1 MLWRERLIGGR
12 TALALAIGGPLLVGI
27 SRIYLNV
34 HWATDVLGG
43 WSAGLLIAV
52 LSAALYDRYRRRR
65 RSVRVAAESTIP
77 SSIS

>member
-1 MLWRERLIGGR
+1 MRWRARR
-12 TALALAIGGPLLVGI
+12 TALALAIGGPLLVGV

-52 LSAALYDRYRRRR
+52 LSAALYERYRRRR
-65 RSVRVAAESTIP
+65 RTVRVVEPTIT